1 MTLSTQLIKANYHLK
16 PSIDAKPHFLWKF
29 TPLIQTQEIISK
41 SDIERFPYFNV
52 LDYHY

>member
-1 MTLSTQLIKANYHLK
+1 MQNHTFFGNL
-16 PSIDAKPHFLWKF
+16 P
-29 TPLIQTQEIISK
+29 PLIQTQEIISK